1 MLFENVRR
9 LISTIRIK
17 LDRSA
22 TTSEKTNQRGGKALT
37 RDAGTSCG
45 EQASI
50 LGYLDA
56 AVQVNEMM
64 LVREERQFALIEL
77 GGEDDLSQ
85 KVGKPIIHQY
95 HRRPEAIPEETID
108 IETPIRERRTPSLLI
123 RPKSALRVTSQES
136 SSADSFHSG
145 KTGSD
150 SGSNKSKQV
159 SWEQESERNKK
170 TFEEAAKVSTPRA
183 TTPPQSTRRQ
193 SSTSQSNRSQSTG
206 STRVLDLLPVS
217 AQTAFQTFCNLCA
230 NNGLLDRPA
239 DLGKEDS
246 QEGLN
251 DEVTLFRFFTARKC
265 DIHGAYNQYQEAHET
280 RNASKVLRFFDC
292 MDVDDYEETRKLY
305 PHWVGRRDKRGL
317 PICIFDF
324 GKLDS
329 KSMNAYRQAS
339 ATIYGMQ
346 TKDSSEHAVSPELLR
361 SFVVYDSL
369 TRFVMPLCS
378 GTAGG
383 PDPVHKTL
391 QLVDITGIGI
401 RQVWNMRAY
410 VQDLARLLSGNYPE
424 ILDRVFLIGAP
435 SYFSTIW
442 GWIKKWADPGTI
454 EKLQIIPQGEVLS
467 TLKEFIDVADI
478 PTRFGGQFQY
488 EPGMPYSLDPIIAR
502 RLVWKSGSSDNKLP
516 KGPIKWVET
525 GDGSKMAVA
534 VGSQG
539 GKERREELAVI
550 R

>member
-1 MLFENVRR
+1 M
-9 LISTIRIK
+9 
-17 LDRSA
+17 
-22 TTSEKTNQRGGKALT
+22 
-37 RDAGTSCG
+37 GTSCS
-45 EQASI
+45 EKASS

-56 AVQVNEMM
+56 AVQVNDFM
-64 LVREERQFALIEL
+64 LIKQERGRLFLEL
-77 GGEDDLSQ
+77 GGEDASSQ
-85 KVGKPIIHQY
+85 KPGKPIVHQY
-95 HRRPEAIPEETID
+95 HQCPEAIPEES
-108 IETPIRERRTPSLLI
+108 IETPNREQRTGSSPWT

-136 SSADSFHSG
+136 SSADSFHSN

-150 SGSNKSKQV
+150 SGSSKSKSV
-159 SWEQESERNKK
+159 SWEQESERDKK
-170 TFEEAAKVSTPRA
+170 TSEDATKRSTSGAA
-183 TTPPQSTRRQ
+183 TPPQSRQRQ
-193 SSTSQSNRSQSTG
+193 SSTSQSSRSQSHG
-206 STRVLDLLPVS
+206 SARILDLLPVS

-230 NNGLLDRPA
+230 SNGLLDRAA
-239 DLGKEDS
+239 DLEKEDS
-246 QEGLN
+246 QEGVS

-265 DIHGAYNQYQEAHET
+265 DIHGAYNQYQAAHET
-280 RNASKVLRFFDC
+280 RVANDVLRFFDC

-305 PHWVGRRDKRGL
+305 PHWVGRRDKRGV

-329 KSMNAYRQAS
+329 KTMNAYKEAS
-339 ATIYGMQ
+339 ASIYGMQ
-346 TKDSSEHAVSPELLR
+346 KRGSSEHAVSAEVLR
-361 SFVVYDSL
+361 SFIVYDSL

-378 GTAGG
+378 GIAGG

-391 QLVDITGIGI
+391 QIVDITGIGL

-410 VQDLARLLSGNYPE
+410 VQDLAKLLSGNYPE

-454 EKLQIIPQGEVLS
+454 EKLQIVPPGEVLS

-488 EPGMPYSLDPIIAR
+488 EPGMPYNLDPVIAR
-502 RLVWKSGSSDNKLP
+502 RLVWKSKSSDNKLP
-516 KGPIKWVET
+516 RGPIKWVET

-534 VGSQG
+534 VGSQR
-539 GKERREELAVI
+539 GKERREELAVM